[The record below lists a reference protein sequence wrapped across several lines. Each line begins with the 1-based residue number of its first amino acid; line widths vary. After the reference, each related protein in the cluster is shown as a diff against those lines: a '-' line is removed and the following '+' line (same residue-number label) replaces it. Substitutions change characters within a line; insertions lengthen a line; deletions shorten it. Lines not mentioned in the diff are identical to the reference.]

1 MLKMSHKVE
10 VSGPSLVD
18 YPCGPT
24 GDLHL
29 ILLRGF
35 TRYESAAKVSNGDVP
50 SE

>member
-18 YPCGPT
+18 YPT
-24 GDLHL
+24 GDVHL
-29 ILLRGF
+29 TFLRGF